1 MTQYLKRKYGAGKVF
16 SRLEA
21 SEISESMIE
30 IFKSDL
36 SDLKSKA
43 RNASAEISWDFVSKN
58 WDSVFKKLVGN
69 TK

>member
-1 MTQYLKRKYGAGKVF
+1 
-16 SRLEA
+16 
-21 SEISESMIE
+21 MIE

-58 WDSVFKKLVGN
+58 WDSEFKKLVGN